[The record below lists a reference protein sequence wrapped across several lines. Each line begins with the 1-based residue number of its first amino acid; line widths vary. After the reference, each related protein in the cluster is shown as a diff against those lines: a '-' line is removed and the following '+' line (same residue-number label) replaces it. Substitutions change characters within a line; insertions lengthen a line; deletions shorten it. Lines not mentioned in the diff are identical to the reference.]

1 MQFTSTIAVLAV
13 MSLASTASGVSR
25 ALPQRTA
32 TAFPSARDSTP
43 AADPLTGLPLD
54 PETACQTPVCIQYHT
69 RNDPVKM
76 PDAVWCKSK
85 VEGDFYS
92 AMGSTAK
99 VSSVVAWYGSHLR
112 GFKRTHAYASGR
124 SDDTFYNSAGT
135 LFVLV
140 MGNPAQDGVDPGT
153 YSVTYYRVQ
162 PGLSE
167 KSIIGLNRQ
176 QRVCP

>member
-1 MQFTSTIAVLAV
+1 MQLTSTITVVAV
-13 MSLASTASGVSR
+13 MSLALTATGASR
-25 ALPQRTA
+25 ALPARARTA
-32 TAFPSARDSTP
+32 SYSVRDSTR
-43 AADPLTGLPLD
+43 ATDPLTGLPLD
-54 PETACQTPVCIQYHT
+54 PETACRTPVCIQYHT
-69 RNDPVKM
+69 PNDPVKM
-76 PDAVWCKSK
+76 PDAIWCKSK
-85 VEGDFYS
+85 MQGDFYS
-92 AMGSTAK
+92 ITGSTK
-99 VSSVVAWYGSHLR
+99 VSSVVAWYGSHLP
-112 GFKRTHAYASGR
+112 GFKMTHAYASGR

-140 MGNPAQDGVDPGT
+140 MGNPAQDGVDLGT

>member
-1 MQFTSTIAVLAV
+1 MQCRFMIAVVAV
-13 MSLASTASGVSR
+13 ISVASSATGASR
-25 ALPQRTA
+25 ALSARIRP
-32 TAFPSARDSTP
+32 AFSSARDSTP
-43 AADPLTGLPLD
+43 AADPLTGLPVD
-54 PETACQTPVCIQYHT
+54 PETACQTPVCIQYHA

-85 VEGDFYS
+85 MEGDFYS
-92 AMGSTAK
+92 VMGSTAK
-99 VSSVVAWYGSHLR
+99 VSSVVAWYGSHLP

-140 MGNPAQDGVDPGT
+140 MGNKAQDGVDPGT